1 MSRFKMPVKLAPSP
15 AAGEPGLQNAAARIR
30 SSRETQQKLLEA
42 RRSSDP
48 KDAGLVAAAG
58 APIATSSATSL
69 ANENSPAAG
78 PEPIG
83 RAIRGDTAPREADD
97 RKTMPDRQKD
107 PSTCVLPMV
116 EASGKTLDRLQKLTI
131 LLRLPLIAR
140 ANIATMPK
148 SKGLDPDYVLRSLI
162 KSARE
167 MLRDSAF
174 PDLLPGLSPA
184 AQAICIALSNELTL
198 GEPMTIYLSE
208 GVITQM
214 HRAFGDPL
222 LVYPKARVAG
232 AYFSALIARLIEQGT
247 GR

>member
-15 AAGEPGLQNAAARIR
+15 AAAEPGLQNAAARIR
-30 SSRETQQKLLEA
+30 SSREAQQKLLEA

-48 KDAGLVAAAG
+48 KDDGLVPAAG
-58 APIATSSATSL
+58 APISLRSATL
-69 ANENSPAAG
+69 LTNESSPTVG
-78 PEPIG
+78 MEPIG
-83 RAIRGDTAPREADD
+83 RAMRKDKARGEADD
-97 RKTMPDRQKD
+97 RKAMPGGQKD
-107 PSTCVLPMV
+107 ANTSVLPMK
-116 EASGKTLDRLQKLTI
+116 EASGKTLDRIHKLTI
-131 LLRLPLIAR
+131 LLRLPLIAQ
-140 ANIATMPK
+140 ASIATMPK
-148 SKGLDPDYVLRSLI
+148 SKGLDPDYVLKSLI

-167 MLRDSAF
+167 MLRGSTF
-174 PDLLPGLSPA
+174 PELLPSLSPA
-184 AQAICIALSNELTL
+184 AQAICIALSDELTL

-208 GVITQM
+208 GVIAQM

>member
-30 SSRETQQKLLEA
+30 SSREAQQKLLEA
-42 RRSSDP
+42 RRSGDP
-48 KDAGLVAAAG
+48 KDDELVAAAG
-58 APIATSSATSL
+58 APIATSLATAL
-69 ANENSPAAG
+69 ATESSGTAS

-83 RAIRGDTAPREADD
+83 PAILGDTAPRRASD
-97 RKTMPDRQKD
+97 RKAMPEGQID
-107 PSTCVLPMV
+107 PSASVLPIV
-116 EASGKTLDRLQKLTI
+116 EAFGKTPGRIHKLTI
-131 LLRLPLIAR
+131 LLRLPLVAQ
-140 ANIATMPK
+140 ASIATMPK

-167 MLRDSAF
+167 ILRDSAF
-174 PDLLPGLSPA
+174 PEMLPGLSPA
-184 AQAICIALSNELTL
+184 AMAICNARSGELTL

-208 GVITQM
+208 GAIAQM

-247 GR
+247 RR